1 MDPSMKTAEL
11 LSGMLAAAADG
22 EAVKDV
28 FARFAAASGFSVSK
42 VRTIHY
48 RGREQHDKHH
58 GTSVL
63 TATEDRALVYAAQA
77 FSYANFALARSQ
89 LAALV
94 EHL

>member
-11 LSGMLAAAADG
+11 LSGMLAAVADG

-42 VRTIHY
+42 VRTIYY

-58 GTSVL
+58 GNSV
-63 TATEDRALVYAAQA
+63 
-77 FSYANFALARSQ
+77 
-89 LAALV
+89 
-94 EHL
+94 